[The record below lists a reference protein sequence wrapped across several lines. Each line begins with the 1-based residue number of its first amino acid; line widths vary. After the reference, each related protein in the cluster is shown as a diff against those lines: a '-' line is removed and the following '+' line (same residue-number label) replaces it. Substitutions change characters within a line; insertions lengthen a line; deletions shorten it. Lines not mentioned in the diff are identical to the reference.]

1 MNNLQLSLLLGQYL
15 ARLNAA
21 LGEIKDTL
29 PEEMIERGTNFL
41 GHPTASY
48 PCLESLIDLAAD
60 IRIAVEK
67 LENSSDKNAT

>member
-15 ARLNAA
+15 VRLNAA
-21 LGEIKDTL
+21 LGEIMDTL
-29 PEEMIERGTNFL
+29 PEEMIERGTNLL
-41 GHPTASY
+41 GYPTASY
-48 PCLESLIDLAAD
+48 PFLESLIGLAAD